1 MFLMNDKELVSEDE
15 KMFKPNEKD
24 FLISIV
30 IPIYNAEKYLEECLN
45 SIKNQTYKNF
55 EVIMV
60 NDGSKDDSETIC
72 MNFLRSDSRFRYL
85 KKENA
90 GVSSAR
96 NVGLDNVE
104 GDYITF
110 IDADDWVDENY
121 LELLIATVKKIIL
134 I

>member
-1 MFLMNDKELVSEDE
+1 MKDKELVSDGG

-60 NDGSKDDSETIC
+60 NDGSKDNSETIC
-72 MNFLRSDSRFRYL
+72 KSFLKSDSRFRYFT
-85 KKENA
+85 KENG

-96 NVGLDNVE
+96 NLGLDNV
-104 GDYITF
+104 
-110 IDADDWVDENY
+110 
-121 LELLIATVKKIIL
+121 
-134 I
+134 